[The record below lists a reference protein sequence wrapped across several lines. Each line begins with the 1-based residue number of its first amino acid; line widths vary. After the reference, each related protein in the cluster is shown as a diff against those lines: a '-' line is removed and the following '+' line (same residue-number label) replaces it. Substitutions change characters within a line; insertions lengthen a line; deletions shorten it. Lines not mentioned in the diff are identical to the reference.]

1 MMTHRLIKLIAS
13 TVGDWPQS
21 RSPHGNL
28 LDALFAA
35 NRLALVSIALSA
47 TLLYFAAMPAVAEIA
62 PDSALATNNCAP
74 TGELRGD
81 AENGKE
87 IHLESC
93 AECHGYDGKAEV
105 IVMHM
110 DEPPRDQ
117 SDAEYMATL
126 NDAFLYLA
134 VCSGGDAVGRSIVMP
149 AWGDVL
155 TDAEI
160 KDLVAWIRT
169 FAES

>member
-1 MMTHRLIKLIAS
+1 MMTHRLIETGAL
-13 TVGDWPQS
+13 TVGGRLRS
-21 RSPHGNL
+21 RSPIH
-28 LDALFAA
+28 ALFGVV
-35 NRLALVSIALSA
+35 RPPFVWISA
-47 TLLYFAAMPAVAEIA
+47 IVTTVMIIAMPAVAEIA

-134 VCSGGDAVGRSIVMP
+134 VCSGGDAVGRSIIMP

-160 KDLVAWIRT
+160 KALVAWIRT
-169 FAES
+169 FAET

>member
-1 MMTHRLIKLIAS
+1 LFGVVRPPLIKIGA
-13 TVGDWPQS
+13 
-21 RSPHGNL
+21 
-28 LDALFAA
+28 FAA
-35 NRLALVSIALSA
+35 ILAFSA
-47 TLLYFAAMPAVAEIA
+47 TQVVAEPA
-62 PDSALATNNCAP
+62 PDSALATNNCSPA
-74 TGELRGD
+74 GELRGD
-81 AENGKE
+81 ADNGKE
-87 IHLESC
+87 IHLENC

-134 VCSGGDAVGRSIVMP
+134 VCSGGEAVGRSVVMP
-149 AWGDVL
+149 AWGDIL

>member
-1 MMTHRLIKLIAS
+1 VGVGVTNNRSS
-13 TVGDWPQS
+13 TPGERPQS
-21 RSPHGNL
+21 RSPHRDL

-35 NRLALVSIALSA
+35 SRLPSVIIALA
-47 TLLYFAAMPAVAEIA
+47 TASILLVAMPAAGEPA
-62 PDSALATNNCAP
+62 PDSALVTNNCVP
-74 TGELRGD
+74 TGELLGD

-117 SDAEYMATL
+117 SDADYMGTL

-134 VCSGGDAVGRSIVMP
+134 VCSGGEAVGRSIVMP
-149 AWGDVL
+149 AWGDML

-169 FAES
+169 FEES